1 MARRAKVV
9 DCSETIYKELMRI
22 SKSQNTEIRLVR
34 RARMVLGCID
44 GKLIKDVAA
53 ELEEAEYIVIKWRD
67 RFIEKGIAGLYDAP
81 RSGKPVTYGDEW
93 KATVLAKLDEKPP
106 NGMARWDGP
115 TLAKELNT
123 SDDAVQRFLKKE
135 GIQLAR
141 TRTWCISTDPE
152 FASKA
157 ANIVGL
163 YLNPP
168 ENAIVIS
175 IDEKPSMQ
183 ALSRTTGV
191 VKTSNGKIVSAVKST
206 YKRNGTQNLF
216 AALEVAT
223 GIIHGKTTKA
233 KKRVD
238 FLAFMDDLLSELP
251 QGDNIHYHAIL
262 DNYCIHKRCDEWL
275 ASHPNVTFHFT
286 PTSASWLNQIEIW
299 FNIMSRKVLRG
310 ASFNSTS
317 ELSQAIYDYMQAYN
331 ETAEP
336 FRWKKREV
344 RGSQIADN
352 LSNLRG

>member
-1 MARRAKVV
+1 VARKAKEVK
-9 DCSETIYKELMRI
+9 CSEAIYAELMRI
-22 SKSQNTEIRLVR
+22 SNSQRTETRLVR
-34 RARMVLGCID
+34 RSRMVLGCID
-44 GKLIKDVAA
+44 GKLIKDIAR
-53 ELEEAEYIVIKWRD
+53 ELGEEEYIVIKWRD
-67 RFIEKGIAGLYDAP
+67 RFMEKGISGLHDAP

-93 KATVLAKLDEKPP
+93 KQKVLAKLDEKPP
-106 NGMARWDGP
+106 NGLARWDGP
-115 TLAKELNT
+115 TLAKTLNT

-141 TRTWCISTDPE
+141 MRTWCISTDPE
-152 FASKA
+152 FAAKSA
-157 ANIVGL
+157 DIVGL

-168 ENAIVIS
+168 ENAVVIS

-223 GIIHGKTTKA
+223 GIVHGKTTKA

-238 FLAFMDDLLSELP
+238 FLSFMDDLLNELP
-251 QGDNIHYHAIL
+251 QGENLQYHAIL

-275 ASHPNVTFHFT
+275 AMHPNVTFHFT

-317 ELSQAIYDYMQAYN
+317 ELSQAISDYVQVYN

-344 RGSQIADN
+344 KGSQIKDT